1 MIRRSAV
8 PGALATASALLVL
21 AAAGCQ
27 KGPQGGGFKPPPMPV
42 EIAPV
47 AQGAVADRFEAVG
60 SVEANDAIQVVS
72 EIDAVVKRLPF
83 AEGQPVGVGALLAQ
97 LDDAQLKADVSRT
110 EAIKDQARAT
120 FERVKA
126 VVSQGAGA
134 PQDLDD
140 AAAALKVAEA
150 NLSLAETRLRKTR
163 ITAPFAG
170 VTGAKRVSPGAYLR
184 AGTPI
189 TDLAAIG
196 IIKVIFSVPERYLGQ
211 LHRGASV
218 TLSAPAFPGYE
229 LMGTIDV
236 VDPVLDPQTRS
247 SRVIA
252 RVRNPGGRFRP
263 GMSVNVAAVLSQR
276 PQAVT
281 VPNEAV
287 FSEGGQS
294 FVYVVKKDS
303 TVTRSALELGTR
315 LADVVEVVKGVEP
328 GMMVVRAGHQKL
340 FEGAKVIPIQS
351 SQGAPGGPGGG
362 AAAGG
367 STGATAPSKAGGAA
381 TGAPKAPGTKVAKA
395 ESKKGTS

>member
-1 MIRRSAV
+1 MIRRSAFAV
-8 PGALATASALLVL
+8 SGALATAAALLVL

-47 AQGAVADRFEAVG
+47 SQGAVADRFEAVG
-60 SVEANDAIQVVS
+60 SVEAGEAIQVVS

-83 AEGQPVGVGALLAQ
+83 AEGQPVRAGALLMQ

-110 EAIKDQARAT
+110 EALRDQAKASY
-120 FERVKA
+120 ERVKA
-126 VVSQGAGA
+126 VVGQGAGA

-163 ITAPFAG
+163 ILAPFSG
-170 VTGAKRVSPGAYLR
+170 VTGPKRVSPGAYVR

-189 TDLAAIG
+189 TDLASIG
-196 IIKVIFSVPERYLGQ
+196 EIKVTFSVPERYLGR
-211 LHRGASV
+211 LHRGAPV
-218 TLSAPAFPGYE
+218 ALSAPAFPGYALTGE
-229 LMGTIDV
+229 IDV
-236 VDPVLDPQTRS
+236 MDPVLDPQTRS

-276 PQAVT
+276 PEAVT

-287 FSEGGQS
+287 FSEGGEN

-303 TVTRSALELGTR
+303 TVTRSSLQLGTR
-315 LADVVEVVKGVEP
+315 LADVVEVVKGLEP
-328 GMMVVRAGHQKL
+328 GMFVVRAGHQKL

-351 SQGAPGGPGGG
+351 APPAGPGGAAPSGGTGNG
-362 AAAGG
+362 AGA
-367 STGATAPSKAGGAA
+367 STG
-381 TGAPKAPGTKVAKA
+381 GTRAKA
-395 ESKKGTS
+395 SGTESKKGTS

>member
-1 MIRRSAV
+1 MIRRSASTASAAA
-8 PGALATASALLVL
+8 PLALAGALLVL
-21 AAAGCQ
+21 AAAGCN
-27 KGPQGGGFKPPPMPV
+27 KGPKGGGFTPPPMPV

-47 AQGAVADRFEAVG
+47 SQGAVADRFEAVG
-60 SVEANDAIQVVS
+60 SVEAGEAIQVVS

-83 AEGQPVGVGALLAQ
+83 AEGQPVRAGALLAQ
-97 LDDAQLKADVSRT
+97 LDDSQLRADVHRT
-110 EAIKDQARAT
+110 EALRDQAKAT

-126 VVSQGAGA
+126 VVDQGAGA

-150 NLSLAETRLRKTR
+150 NLDLAQTRLRKTR

-184 AGTPI
+184 AGTMI
-189 TDLAAIG
+189 TDLASIG
-196 IIKVIFSVPERYLGQ
+196 VIKVTFSVPERYLGR
-211 LHRGASV
+211 LHRGAAV

-229 LMGTIDV
+229 LAGSIDV

-263 GMSVNVAAVLSQR
+263 GMSVNVAAILSQR
-276 PQAVT
+276 PEAVT

-287 FSEGGQS
+287 FSEGGES

-303 TVTRSALELGTR
+303 TVTRSALQLGTR
-315 LADVVEVVKGVEP
+315 LADIVEVVKGLEP
-328 GMMVVRAGHQKL
+328 GMFVVRAGHQKL

-351 SQGAPGGPGGG
+351 GAPGAPGAPGGG
-362 AAAGG
+362 AAG
-367 STGATAPSKAGGAA
+367 
-381 TGAPKAPGTKVAKA
+381 AKA